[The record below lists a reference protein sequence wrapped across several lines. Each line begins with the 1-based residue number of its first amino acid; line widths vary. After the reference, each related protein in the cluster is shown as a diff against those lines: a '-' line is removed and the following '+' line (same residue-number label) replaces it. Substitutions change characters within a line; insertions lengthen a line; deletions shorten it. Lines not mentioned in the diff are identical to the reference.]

1 MTASKFIRITYGL
14 FFKRF
19 SIWVI
24 LLSSLLPAGGYG
36 SNKTERRRILEKGK
50 SFSRDMR
57 YDRALNTYQTIAGQ
71 YRPGLSPE
79 EKADCIEAIFGC
91 CDANLHLCN
100 YTAAFNDLL
109 LAEDLC
115 ENGNRSNNSKL
126 HAYYASLYVV
136 LASQTEKKKYLEM
149 MIPHARTAFSEAYS
163 EKDFDIVCKS
173 YGDLVNAYAVL
184 ERESIVEKETKLLQN
199 IVNKNWR
206 IKEALLKY
214 GGRKATI
221 HGDYRRAARCFDSIT
236 KIIPRR
242 RENMRALAIAI
253 KDGGVASGLGG
264 NRHIA
269 IQQLKDAIRLSYLY
283 NQRDVRLGAL
293 NGVWIF
299 AKESGDSA
307 NYNESH
313 RHAIALR
320 DSLKSYQIA
329 GDMIELE
336 YVKERKELQQQVS
349 AAKLR
354 HKVMLWSCAGISV
367 IALTVIIFMSVLRRK
382 NRILAYR
389 ADLLRE
395 RMRELYRKEKHPQ
408 GRNSNDKTS
417 QKYEGSSLTDKD
429 KAEIAKEIENVIHSK
444 AVYSQEFSL
453 NTLAESIG
461 RHPKS
466 VSQVI
471 NEVFKTNFSTYVNRI
486 RIVEACRMFDDPA
499 YSNWSVE
506 GIAEA
511 TGFNSRS
518 AFSYNFKKITG
529 MSFKEYRAK
538 LSDS

>member
-1 MTASKFIRITYGL
+1 MTYGL

-19 SIWVI
+19 FILII
-24 LLSSLLPAGGYG
+24 LLSSLLPAYGYG
-36 SNKTERRRILEKGK
+36 DKKGNDRLILEKGK
-50 SFSRDMR
+50 RFFREMR
-57 YDRALNTYQTIAGQ
+57 YDSALNTYQTIARK
-71 YRPGLSPE
+71 YRPDLSPE
-79 EKADCIEAIFGC
+79 EKADCIDAIFGC
-91 CDANLHLCN
+91 FDSNLHLCN

-163 EKDFDIVCKS
+163 EKEFDIVCKS
-173 YGDLVNAYAVL
+173 YGDLVNAYAIL
-184 ERESIVEKETKLLQN
+184 KREAIVEKETRLLRN
-199 IVNKNWR
+199 IGNNNWR

-214 GGRKATI
+214 EGRKAMN
-221 HGDYRRAARCFDSIT
+221 HGDYKYAAKCFDSIT
-236 KIIPRR
+236 DIIPHR
-242 RENMRALAIAI
+242 RENMRAIAIAI
-253 KDGGVASGLGG
+253 KDKGVASGLGG
-264 NRHIA
+264 NRHSA
-269 IQQLKDAIRLSYLY
+269 IRTLKEVIRLSYLC
-283 NQRDVRLGAL
+283 NQRDLRLGAL
-293 NGVWIF
+293 NGIWIF
-299 AKESGDSA
+299 AQENGDSA

-354 HKVMLWSCAGISV
+354 HKIMLWSCAGISV

-389 ADLLRE
+389 TDLLRE
-395 RMRELYRKEKHPQ
+395 RMRELYRKEKKHTQ
-408 GRNSNDKTS
+408 DRNSNDKAS
-417 QKYEGSSLTDKD
+417 QKYEGSSLSDKD
-429 KAEIAKEIENVIHSK
+429 KFEIAKEIEYVIHSK
-444 AVYSQEFSL
+444 AVYSQDFSL

-461 RHPKS
+461 RHPKA

-471 NEVFKTNFSTYVNRI
+471 NEVFKTNFSTCVNRI

-499 YSNWSVE
+499 YSNWAVE

-529 MSFKEYRAK
+529 MSFKEYK
-538 LSDS
+538 KNCQIHEVDII